1 MSDAAFISDAVG
13 EIRDSY
19 IAEAEQLL
27 HRRQRPFLR
36 TLAAA
41 CIALVLLALPVGA
54 EMKNGYVSNLLAPLY
69 GGSQT
74 EIVDSIGVPLD
85 ACVTVGDYTLKAD
98 AVIGDRYNLTIVY
111 SLTHVEG
118 KTLSEWTRFDGWKS
132 QGVRRNSGYL
142 SHQLSEDGK
151 TMHLMERLT
160 GNQRLF
166 LFKRDFQVDFT
177 DLIIWDPE
185 TAVAHP
191 LQEGHWQ
198 LRFTIRYEDTTE
210 TVWRGRKAVTDQNG
224 GVFTIRKIELSP
236 VGMHMDFDFPSCYF
250 DDLDKGHEAFRV
262 RVLLKDGTIV
272 PIEDFGMGGHG
283 KTNGETW
290 DYNFRAM
297 FDLPI
302 PQENIRSI
310 LICDTQF
317 PIILFSD

>member
-1 MSDAAFISDAVG
+1 MTNGMILHQAIG
-13 EIRDSY
+13 EIRDSFLE
-19 IAEAEQLL
+19 EAEMVLQRK
-27 HRRQRPFLR
+27 RRHPLQR
-36 TLAAA
+36 LAAA
-41 CIALVLLALPVGA
+41 CLTLLLIALPVGA
-54 EMKNGYVSNLLAPLY
+54 EVKNGYVSNLLAPLY

-85 ACVTVGDYTLKAD
+85 ASVTVGDYTLKAD

-142 SHQLSEDGK
+142 SFQISDDGK

-185 TAVAHP
+185 QAVGHP

-236 VGMHMDFDFPSCYF
+236 VGMHMDFDFPACYF
-250 DDLDKGHEAFRV
+250 DDLTKGHEAFRV
-262 RVLLKDGTIV
+262 RLLLKDGTIV

-290 DYNFRAM
+290 DYNFRTM

-302 PQENIRSI
+302 PKENIQSI
-310 LICDTQF
+310 LICNTQF
-317 PIILFSD
+317 PVT

>member
-1 MSDAAFISDAVG
+1 MTNGMILHQAIG
-13 EIRDSY
+13 EIRDSFLE
-19 IAEAEQLL
+19 EAEMVLQRK
-27 HRRQRPFLR
+27 RRHPLQR
-36 TLAAA
+36 LAAA
-41 CIALVLLALPVGA
+41 CLTLLLIALPVAA
-54 EMKNGYVSNLLAPLY
+54 EVKNGYVSNLLAPLY

-85 ACVTVGDYTLKAD
+85 ASVTVGDYTLTAD

-111 SLTHVEG
+111 SLSHVDG
-118 KTLSEWTRFDGWKS
+118 KELSEWIRFDGWKS

-142 SHQLSEDGK
+142 SFQISDDGK

-185 TAVAHP
+185 QAVGHP

-236 VGMHMDFDFPSCYF
+236 VGMHMDFDFPACYF
-250 DDLDKGHEAFRV
+250 DDLTKGHEAFRV
-262 RVLLKDGTIV
+262 RLLLKDGTSIA
-272 PIEDFGMGGHG
+272 IEDFGMGGGG
-283 KTNGETW
+283 KSNGKTW
-290 DYNFRAM
+290 DYNFRTM

-302 PQENIRSI
+302 PRENIQSI

-317 PIILFSD
+317 PVT

>member
-1 MSDAAFISDAVG
+1 MTNGMIMHQAIG
-13 EIRDSY
+13 EIRDSFLE
-19 IAEAEQLL
+19 EAEMVLQRK
-27 HRRQRPFLR
+27 RRHPLQR
-36 TLAAA
+36 LAAA
-41 CIALVLLALPVGA
+41 CLTLILIALPVGA
-54 EMKNGYVSNLLAPLY
+54 EVKNGYVSNLLAPLY

-85 ACVTVGDYTLKAD
+85 ASVTIGDYTLTAD

-111 SLTHVEG
+111 SLSHVDG
-118 KTLSEWTRFDGWKS
+118 KELSEWIRFDDWES
-132 QGVRRNSGYL
+132 HGVRRNSGYL
-142 SHQLSEDGK
+142 SHKLSEDGK
-151 TMHLMERLT
+151 TIHLMERLT

-185 TAVAHP
+185 QAVGHP

-210 TVWRGRKAVTDQNG
+210 TVWRGKKAVTDQNG

-236 VGMHMDFDFPSCYF
+236 VGMHMDFDFPACYF
-250 DDLDKGHEAFRV
+250 DDLTKGHEAFRV
-262 RVLLKDGTIV
+262 RVLLKDGTTV
-272 PIEDFGMGGHG
+272 TIEDFGMGGHG

-290 DYNFRAM
+290 DYNFRTM

-302 PQENIRSI
+302 PKENIQSI

-317 PIILFSD
+317 PVT

>member
-1 MSDAAFISDAVG
+1 MNNGMILWDAVG
-13 EIRDSY
+13 EIPDGFL
-19 IAEAEQLL
+19 AEAEEVFLKKRRHLL
-27 HRRQRPFLR
+27 RR
-36 TLAAA
+36 LAAA
-41 CIALVLLALPVGA
+41 CLAILLIALPVGA
-54 EMKNGYVSNLLAPLY
+54 EVKNGYVSNLLAPLY
-69 GGSQT
+69 GGAQT
-74 EIVDSIGVPLD
+74 KIVDRIGVPLD
-85 ACVTVGDYTLKAD
+85 ASVTVGDYTLKAD

-118 KTLSEWTRFDGWKS
+118 KKLSEWTRFDGWES
-132 QGVRRNSGYL
+132 HGVRRNSGFL

-151 TMHLMERLT
+151 TMYLMEQLT

-185 TAVAHP
+185 QAVDHP

-210 TVWRGRKAVTDQNG
+210 TVWRGKKAVTDQNG

-236 VGMHMDFDFPSCYF
+236 VGMHMDFDFPACYF
-250 DDLDKGHEAFRV
+250 DDITKGHEAFQV
-262 RVLLKDGTIV
+262 RLLLKDGTV
-272 PIEDFGMGGHG
+272 VTIEDFGMGGGG
-283 KTNGETW
+283 KSNGETW
-290 DYNFRAM
+290 DYNFRTM

-302 PQENIRSI
+302 PRENIQSI

-317 PIILFSD
+317 PVI

>member
-1 MSDAAFISDAVG
+1 MNNAIVLHTAIG
-13 EIRDSY
+13 EIRDSFLE
-19 IAEAEQLL
+19 EAEEAL
-27 HRRQRPFLR
+27 HKKRRHPLYR
-36 TLAAA
+36 LAAA
-41 CIALVLLALPVGA
+41 CMALFLIALPVGA
-54 EMKNGYVSNLLAPLY
+54 EVKNGYISNLLAPLY
-69 GGSQT
+69 GGAQT
-74 EIVDSIGVPLD
+74 EIVDSIGVPLN
-85 ACVTVGDYTLKAD
+85 ASVTVGDYTLKAD

-118 KTLSEWTRFDGWKS
+118 KTLSEWIRFDGWKS

-142 SHQLSEDGK
+142 SHKLSEDGK

-185 TAVAHP
+185 QAVGHP

-210 TVWRGRKAVTDQNG
+210 TVWRGKKAVTDHNG

-236 VGMHMDFDFPSCYF
+236 VGMHI
-250 DDLDKGHEAFRV
+250 DLDYPAFYFEDVGKGHEAFRV
-262 RVLLKDGTIV
+262 SLSLKDGTV
-272 PIEDFGMGGHG
+272 VTIEDFGMGGGG
-283 KTNGETW
+283 KTDGKTW
-290 DYNFRAM
+290 DYNFRTM

-302 PQENIRSI
+302 PKENIQSVV
-310 LICDTQF
+310 ICGTEF
-317 PIILFSD
+317 PVC